1 MAEFKKYSAI
11 IMRMEAVDALMKAA
25 LGINGD
31 VVRRGLDSLSY
42 HIQFENKSEMERF
55 HEWAQETMPY
65 KFTHWARSSDMPES
79 TALEILAE
87 RLGIKKIY
95 RTFTDG
101 DDQIILID
109 ERGDS

>member
-1 MAEFKKYSAI
+1 
-11 IMRMEAVDALMKAA
+11 
-25 LGINGD
+25 
-31 VVRRGLDSLSY
+31 
-42 HIQFENKSEMERF
+42 
-55 HEWAQETMPY
+55 MPY